1 MLSKTRTSL
10 CVLALGIHLPR
21 LAIADTD
28 SLPVNASNQLEAVT
42 VSATRSSRQ
51 IEDVPASVTVISAQK
66 IEQEGA
72 RDVKDLF
79 RNELDVTV
87 RAGPTR
93 FSIGGNS
100 SARAGNEGINIR
112 GLGGNQVL
120 MLVDGIRIPNGFN
133 FGAFATGR
141 GDFLDIDGL
150 KSVEV
155 LRGPASTQ
163 YGSDGL
169 AGAVS
174 FRTLD
179 PSDLLRAQAVAAFS
193 RLSYASIDRSTAA
206 TLAAAGQ
213 REAWQGMVLASF
225 RLGHE
230 TETHGDDV
238 SKNVL
243 RTQANPANY
252 RNRYLL
258 GKAVYS
264 LSAAQQLTL
273 TAESQYRPQATE
285 VYSARALRPTDPRAT
300 LDFHTRDRI
309 ERDRISLEH
318 RVTDFNAAWVQSAE
332 TKIYWQD
339 ALVNQFTE
347 EARVRTQSRTRDN
360 IYRTRLVGL
369 TSQFESN
376 LSGWVNQKLTYGF
389 DWSQAQVSG
398 LRNGTVPPYGEVF
411 PVKPFPDSRYTQSG
425 LFGQSEIELG
435 SISVIPGLRFDH
447 YQISPSNNSYA
458 GAAPQMSQGQAT
470 TPRLGV
476 LWKWMPAVTPYA
488 QIARGFRAPTPE
500 QVNNGFSNIAAGYTS
515 IGNAELKPE
524 YADSIELGAR
534 GSIQGF
540 RYSIAGFDN
549 RYKNFI
555 SQQRIAGLGRPTNP
569 FVYQYVN
576 LSTARIRGVV
586 LSTDTKIDDRW
597 SLQAGVA
604 YLKGVTESN
613 GRMQPLDSVEPL
625 KAIVGVRYDAGQWG
639 ARGNITYSAAKSMG
653 DIAQALEKQFAPGS
667 NTVLDLGWFWKP
679 SRNLTLNVN
688 INNAF
693 DAKYWRWSDVR
704 GLEEASAVK
713 DAYTAAGRNIQL
725 SLRYDY

>member
-1 MLSKTRTSL
+1 MLSKTRASL
-10 CVLALGIHLPR
+10 YVVALGIHLPR
-21 LAIADTD
+21 LVIADTD
-28 SLPVNASNQLEAVT
+28 SPLVTSPKRLEEVT
-42 VSATRSSRQ
+42 VSATRSTRR
-51 IEDVPASVTVISAQK
+51 IEDVPASVTVIGAQK

-72 RDVKDLF
+72 RDIKDLF
-79 RNELDVTV
+79 RNELDVSV

-93 FSIGGNS
+93 FGMGGNS

-179 PSDLLRAQAVAAFS
+179 PSDLLRSQSVAAFS

-213 REAWQGMVLASF
+213 REAWQGMVLGSY

-230 TETHGDDV
+230 TATHGDDA
-238 SKNVL
+238 SKNVM

-258 GKAVYS
+258 GKAIYS
-264 LSAAQQLTL
+264 ISAAQQLAI
-273 TAESQYRPQATE
+273 TAESQYRTQATE
-285 VYSARALRPTDPRAT
+285 VYSARALRPTAPRAT
-300 LDFHTRDRI
+300 LDFDTRDRI
-309 ERDRISLEH
+309 ERDRVSLEH

-347 EARVRTQSRTRDN
+347 EERVRSQPRTRDN
-360 IYRTRLVGL
+360 TYRTRLLGL

-425 LFGQSEIELG
+425 IFGQSEIELG
-435 SISVIPGLRFDH
+435 SVSVTPGLRFDH
-447 YQISPSNNSYA
+447 YQISPSNDSYV
-458 GAAPQMSQGQAT
+458 GATPQRSQGQAV
-470 TPRLGV
+470 TPRLGAV
-476 LWKWMPAVTPYA
+476 WKWMPAVSPYA

-500 QVNNGFSNIAAGYTS
+500 QVNNGFSNLAAGYTS

-534 GSIQGF
+534 GSIHGF

-555 SQQRIAGLGRPTNP
+555 SQQRVAGRGRPTNP
-569 FVYQYVN
+569 FVYKYVN

-597 SLQAGVA
+597 SLQAGIA
-604 YLKGVTESN
+604 YLKGTTEIN
-613 GRMQPLDSVEPL
+613 GRVQPLDSVEPL

-639 ARGNITYSAAKSMG
+639 ARGNITYSATKSVG
-653 DIAQALEKQFAPGS
+653 DIAQAVEKQFAPGAS
-667 NTVLDLGWFWKP
+667 TVLDLGWFWKP
-679 SRNLTLNVN
+679 NRNLTFNVN

-693 DAKYWRWSDVR
+693 DAKYWRWSDMR

-713 DAYTAAGRNIQL
+713 DAYTAAGRNVQF

>member
-1 MLSKTRTSL
+1 MLSKTRASL
-10 CVLALGIHLPR
+10 YILALGIQLPR

-28 SLPVNASNQLEAVT
+28 SPPITANNRLEAVT

-51 IEDVPASVTVISAQK
+51 IEDVPASVTVIGAQK

-72 RDVKDLF
+72 RDIKDLF
-79 RNELDVTV
+79 RNELDVSV

-93 FSIGGNS
+93 FGMGGNS

-179 PSDLLRAQAVAAFS
+179 PSDLLRAQSIAAFS

-213 REAWQGMVLASF
+213 RDAWQGMVLASY

-230 TETHGDDV
+230 TATHGDDA
-238 SKNVL
+238 SKNAM

-264 LSAAQQLTL
+264 LSAAQQLTV
-273 TAESQYRPQATE
+273 TAESQYRTQETE
-285 VYSARALRPTDPRAT
+285 VYSARALRPTAPRAT
-300 LDFHTRDRI
+300 LDFDTRDRI
-309 ERDRISLEH
+309 ERDRVSLEH
-318 RVTDFNAAWVQSAE
+318 RVTDFNAAWVQSVE

-347 EARVRTQSRTRDN
+347 EERVRTQPRTRDN
-360 IYRTRLVGL
+360 TYRTRLVGL

-376 LSGWVNQKLTYGF
+376 LSGWVNQKLTYGV
-389 DWSQAQVSG
+389 DWSQAYVSG

-411 PVKPFPDSRYTQSG
+411 PVKPFPDSRYTQG
-425 LFGQSEIELG
+425 GIFGQSEIELG
-435 SISVIPGLRFDH
+435 SVSVIPGLRFDH
-447 YQISPSNNSYA
+447 YQISPSNDSYA
-458 GAAPQMSQGQAT
+458 GATPQMSQGQAV
-470 TPRLGV
+470 TPRLGAI
-476 LWKWMPAVTPYA
+476 WKWMPAVSPYT

-500 QVNNGFSNIAAGYTS
+500 QVNNG
-515 IGNAELKPE
+515 
-524 YADSIELGAR
+524 
-534 GSIQGF
+534 
-540 RYSIAGFDN
+540 
-549 RYKNFI
+549 
-555 SQQRIAGLGRPTNP
+555 
-569 FVYQYVN
+569 
-576 LSTARIRGVV
+576 
-586 LSTDTKIDDRW
+586 
-597 SLQAGVA
+597 
-604 YLKGVTESN
+604 
-613 GRMQPLDSVEPL
+613 
-625 KAIVGVRYDAGQWG
+625 
-639 ARGNITYSAAKSMG
+639 
-653 DIAQALEKQFAPGS
+653 
-667 NTVLDLGWFWKP
+667 
-679 SRNLTLNVN
+679 
-688 INNAF
+688 
-693 DAKYWRWSDVR
+693 
-704 GLEEASAVK
+704 
-713 DAYTAAGRNIQL
+713 
-725 SLRYDY
+725 

>member
-10 CVLALGIHLPR
+10 YVFALAIHLPR
-21 LAIADTD
+21 LALADTD
-28 SLPVNASNQLEAVT
+28 SPPVIATNRLEEVT
-42 VSATRSSRQ
+42 VSATRSSRR
-51 IEDVPASVTVISAQK
+51 IEDVPASVTVFGAQK

-72 RDVKDLF
+72 RDIKDLF
-79 RNELDVTV
+79 RNELDVSV

-93 FSIGGNS
+93 FGMGGNS

-133 FGAFATGR
+133 FGSFATGR

-179 PSDLLRAQAVAAFS
+179 PSDLLRAESVAAFS

-206 TLAAAGQ
+206 TLAGAGQ
-213 REAWQGMVLASF
+213 REAWQGMVLASY
-225 RLGHE
+225 RMGHE
-230 TETHGDDV
+230 TATHGDDA
-238 SKNVL
+238 SKNVM

-273 TAESQYRPQATE
+273 TAESQYRTQATE
-285 VYSARALRPTDPRAT
+285 VYSARALRPTAPRAT
-300 LDFHTRDRI
+300 LDFDTRDRI
-309 ERDRISLEH
+309 ERDRVSLEH
-318 RVTDFNAAWVQSAE
+318 RATDFNAAWVQSAE

-339 ALVNQFTE
+339 ALVNQLTE
-347 EARVRTQSRTRDN
+347 EDRVRTQPRTRDN
-360 IYRTRLVGL
+360 TFRTRLIGL
-369 TSQFESN
+369 ASQFESN

-425 LFGQSEIELG
+425 IFGQSEIEVGAL
-435 SISVIPGLRFDH
+435 SVIPGLRFDH
-447 YQISPSNNSYA
+447 YQISPSNDSYVSA
-458 GAAPQMSQGQAT
+458 TPQASQGQAV
-470 TPRLGV
+470 TPRLGAV
-476 LWKWMPAVTPYA
+476 WKWIPAVSPYA

-500 QVNNGFSNIAAGYTS
+500 QVNNGFSNIAAGYMS

-555 SQQRIAGLGRPTNP
+555 SQQRIAGRGRPTNP

-597 SLQAGVA
+597 SLQAGIA
-604 YLKGVTESN
+604 YLKGITEIN
-613 GRMQPLDSVEPL
+613 GRVQPLDSVEPF
-625 KAIVGVRYDAGQWG
+625 KAIIGVRYDAGQWG
-639 ARGNITYSAAKSMG
+639 ARGNITYSAAKTVG
-653 DIAQALEKQFAPGS
+653 DIAQAAEKQFAPGS

-679 SRNLTLNVN
+679 NRNLTLNVN

-693 DAKYWRWSDVR
+693 DARYWRWSDVR
-704 GLEEASAVK
+704 GLEDASGVK
-713 DAYTAAGRNIQL
+713 DAYTAAGRNVQL

>member
-10 CVLALGIHLPR
+10 YVLAFGIHLPR
-21 LAIADTD
+21 VAVADAD
-28 SLPVNASNQLEAVT
+28 YLPVNATNRLEAVT

-72 RDVKDLF
+72 RDIKDLF
-79 RNELDVTV
+79 RNELDVSV

-93 FSIGGNS
+93 FGMGGNS

-133 FGAFATGR
+133 FGTFATGR

-179 PSDLLRAQAVAAFS
+179 PSDLLRARSVAAFS

-206 TLAAAGQ
+206 TVAAAGQ
-213 REAWQGMVLASF
+213 REAWQGIVLASY

-230 TETHGDDV
+230 TATHGDNA
-238 SKNVL
+238 SKNVM

-264 LSAAQQLTL
+264 ISAAQQLAI
-273 TAESQYRPQATE
+273 TAESQYRTQSTE
-285 VYSARALRPTDPRAT
+285 VYTARTLRPTASRAT
-300 LDFHTRDRI
+300 LDFDTRDRV
-309 ERDRISLEH
+309 ERDRLSLEH
-318 RVTDFNAAWVQSAE
+318 RVIDFNAAWIQSAE

-339 ALVNQFTE
+339 AHVNQFTAE
-347 EARVRTQSRTRDN
+347 ERTRTQPRTRDN
-360 IYRTRLVGL
+360 TYRTRLVGL

-376 LSGWVNQKLTYGF
+376 LSGWLNQKLTYGF

-398 LRNGTVPPYGEVF
+398 LRDGTVPPFGELF

-425 LFGQSEIELG
+425 IFGQSEIDLG
-435 SISVIPGLRFDH
+435 SVTVIPGLRFDH
-447 YQISPSNNSYA
+447 YQISPSNDSYT
-458 GAAPQMSQGQAT
+458 GVSPQASHGRAV
-470 TPRLGV
+470 TPRLGAV
-476 LWKWMPAVTPYA
+476 WRWMPAVSPYA

-515 IGNAELKPE
+515 IGNDELKPE

-555 SQQRIAGLGRPTNP
+555 SQQRIAGSGRPTNP
-569 FVYQYVN
+569 FVHQYVN

-597 SLQAGVA
+597 SLQAGIA
-604 YLKGVTESN
+604 YLKGTTEIN
-613 GRMQPLDSVEPL
+613 GRVQPLDSVEPL
-625 KAIVGVRYDAGQWG
+625 KAILGVRYDTGQWG
-639 ARGNITYSAAKSMG
+639 ARGNITYSASKPVG

-667 NTVLDLGWFWKP
+667 SMILDLGWFWKP
-679 SRNLTLNVN
+679 NRQLTLNLN

-693 DAKYWRWSDVR
+693 DAKYWRWSDMR

-713 DAYTAAGRNIQL
+713 DAYTAAGRNVQF

>member
-1 MLSKTRTSL
+1 MLSKTRASL
-10 CVLALGIHLPR
+10 YVLALGIHLPR

-28 SLPVNASNQLEAVT
+28 APSVTATNRLEAVT
-42 VSATRSSRQ
+42 VSATRSSRR
-51 IEDVPASVTVISAQK
+51 IEDVPASVTVIGVQT

-72 RDVKDLF
+72 RDIKDLF
-79 RNELDVTV
+79 RNELDVSV

-93 FSIGGNS
+93 FGMGGNS

-179 PSDLLRAQAVAAFS
+179 PSDVLRAQSVAAFS

-213 REAWQGMVLASF
+213 RDAWQGMVLASY
-225 RLGHE
+225 RLGNE
-230 TETHGDDV
+230 TATHGDDA
-238 SKNVL
+238 SKNVM

-273 TAESQYRPQATE
+273 TAESQYRTQTTE
-285 VYSARALRPTDPRAT
+285 VYSARALRPTAPRAT
-300 LDFHTRDRI
+300 LDFDTRDRI
-309 ERDRISLEH
+309 ERDRVSLEH
-318 RVTDFNAAWVQSAE
+318 RVTDFNAAWVQSVE

-347 EARVRTQSRTRDN
+347 EERVRTQARTRDN
-360 IYRTRLVGL
+360 TYRTRLVGL

-376 LSGWVNQKLTYGF
+376 LSGWVNQKLTYGV
-389 DWSQAQVSG
+389 DWSQAYVSG
-398 LRNGTVPPYGEVF
+398 LRNGTVPPYGELF
-411 PVKPFPDSRYTQSG
+411 PVKPFPDSRYTQG
-425 LFGQSEIELG
+425 GIFGQSEIEFG
-435 SISVIPGLRFDH
+435 SVSVIPGLRFDH
-447 YQISPSNNSYA
+447 YQISPSNDSYV
-458 GAAPQMSQGQAT
+458 GATPQTSQGQAV
-470 TPRLGV
+470 TPRLGAI
-476 LWKWMPAVTPYA
+476 WKWMPAVSPYA

-515 IGNAELKPE
+515 VGNAELKPE

-534 GSIQGF
+534 GLIQGF

-555 SQQRIAGLGRPTNP
+555 SQQRIGGRGRPTNP

-597 SLQAGVA
+597 SLQAGIA
-604 YLKGVTESN
+604 YLKGTTEIN
-613 GRMQPLDSVEPL
+613 GRVQPLDSVEPL
-625 KAIVGVRYDAGQWG
+625 KAIIGVRYDAGQWG
-639 ARGNITYSAAKSMG
+639 ARGNITYSAAKSVS
-653 DIAQALEKQFAPGS
+653 DIAQAVEKQFAPGS

-679 SRNLTLNVN
+679 NRYLTLNVN

-713 DAYTAAGRNIQL
+713 DAYTAAGRNVQL

>member
-1 MLSKTRTSL
+1 MLSKTRASL
-10 CVLALGIHLPR
+10 YVFALGIHLPR
-21 LAIADTD
+21 LVIADTD
-28 SLPVNASNQLEAVT
+28 SPTGTSANRIEEVT
-42 VSATRSSRQ
+42 VSATRGSRR
-51 IEDVPASVTVISAQK
+51 IGDVPASVTVIGAKK

-72 RDVKDLF
+72 RDIKDLF

-93 FSIGGNS
+93 FGMGGNS

-179 PSDLLRAQAVAAFS
+179 PSDLLGAQSVAAFS

-213 REAWQGMVLASF
+213 REAWQGMVLGSY

-230 TETHGDDV
+230 TATHGDDA
-238 SKNVL
+238 SKNVM

-264 LSAAQQLTL
+264 ISAAQQLAI
-273 TAESQYRPQATE
+273 TAESQYRTQATE
-285 VYSARALRPTDPRAT
+285 VYSARSLRPTAPRAT
-300 LDFHTRDRI
+300 LDFDTRDRI
-309 ERDRISLEH
+309 ERDRVSLEH

-347 EARVRTQSRTRDN
+347 EERVRSQPRTRDN
-360 IYRTRLVGL
+360 TYRTRLVGL

-376 LSGWVNQKLTYGF
+376 LSGWLNQKLTYGF

-398 LRNGTVPPYGEVF
+398 LRNGTVPPYGELF

-425 LFGQSEIELG
+425 IFGQSEIELG
-435 SISVIPGLRFDH
+435 SVSVIPGLRFDH
-447 YQISPSNNSYA
+447 YQISPSNDSYV
-458 GAAPQMSQGQAT
+458 GASPQMSQGQAI
-470 TPRLGV
+470 TPRLGAV
-476 LWKWMPAVTPYA
+476 WRWMPAVSPYA

-500 QVNNGFSNIAAGYTS
+500 QVNNGFSNLAAGYTS
-515 IGNAELKPE
+515 IGNPELKPE

-597 SLQAGVA
+597 SLQAGIA
-604 YLKGVTESN
+604 YLKGTTEIN
-613 GRMQPLDSVEPL
+613 GRVQPLDSVEPL
-625 KAIVGVRYDAGQWG
+625 KAIVGVRYDTGQWG
-639 ARGNITYSAAKSMG
+639 ARGNITYSASKSVG
-653 DIAQALEKQFAPGS
+653 DIAQAVEKQFAPGS
-667 NTVLDLGWFWKP
+667 STILDLGWFWKP
-679 SRNLTLNVN
+679 NRHLTLNLN

-693 DAKYWRWSDVR
+693 DAKYWRWSDMR

-713 DAYTAAGRNIQL
+713 DAYTAAGRNVQF